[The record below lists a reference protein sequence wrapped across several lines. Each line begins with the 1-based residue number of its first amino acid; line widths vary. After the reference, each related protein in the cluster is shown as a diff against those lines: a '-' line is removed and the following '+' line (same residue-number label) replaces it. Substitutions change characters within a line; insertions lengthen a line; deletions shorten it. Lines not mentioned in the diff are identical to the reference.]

1 MIIKLE
7 NHQLAWYFGFGVW
20 RKKLDVSEIAEA
32 CCYQSKWYQGAG
44 IRMLKDGWLYNAS
57 TGPALKLILIDGPHD
72 YIGCKSNAALKQA
85 LSEQNAQ
92 TN

>member
-1 MIIKLE
+1 
-7 NHQLAWYFGFGVW
+7 
-20 RKKLDVSEIAEA
+20 
-32 CCYQSKWYQGAG
+32 
-44 IRMLKDGWLYNAS
+44 MLKDGWLYSAS

-85 LSEQNAQ
+85 QSEQNAQ